1 LGTSERAARGARGA
15 EIRVD
20 RTEVIALRVIVLL
33 FTAIVLQVSGTAW
46 ARDVAAVMSTGREG
60 GSYYRI
66 GQRLQRT
73 MAAEH
78 EVWIDVLT
86 SRGSLANLAR
96 LDDPSSPV
104 GVTLTQADALNRY
117 LQSHPEFADEFIVLG
132 DAGKECVFLI
142 AGSAGS
148 ITTAANLKEE
158 TGGEI
163 SVDDSESGASVTF
176 EYMTQL
182 EPRFGATTAS
192 PVDTMEALL
201 QLKMATEHTKLKAAM
216 VVQRPKVLSTPMR
229 VALENPDDY
238 RLVPITEADVGN
250 ARLPDGN
257 VVYSFEHVNVG
268 GLQRSAEI
276 DTMCTR
282 GLMLASK
289 EKLSKDLRSQL
300 STLMLESAAKIIGF
314 DE

>member
-1 LGTSERAARGARGA
+1 MPLP
-15 EIRVD
+15 
-20 RTEVIALRVIVLL
+20 VIALL

-46 ARDVAAVMSTGREG
+46 ARDVDAVMSTGREG
-60 GSYYRI
+60 GSYYLI
-66 GQRLQRT
+66 GQRLQRM
-73 MAAEH
+73 MATEH
-78 EVWIDVLT
+78 GVWIDVLT
-86 SRGSLANLAR
+86 SRGSLANLAK

-104 GVTLTQADALNRY
+104 GLTLTQADALNRY

-148 ITTAANLKEE
+148 VTTAANLKEAA
-158 TGGEI
+158 GGEI
-163 SVDDSESGASVTF
+163 SVDDSDSGASVTF

-201 QLKMATEHTKLKAAM
+201 QLKMATKHTQLKAVM
-216 VVQRPKVLSTPMR
+216 VVQRPKAFSTPIR

-238 RLVPITEADVGN
+238 RLIPITEADVGN
-250 ARLPDGN
+250 ARLPNGS
-257 VVYSFEHVNVG
+257 VVYSFERVEVG

-276 DTMCTR
+276 DTICTR
-282 GLMLASK
+282 GLLLVST

-300 STLMLESAAKIIGF
+300 STLMLESASKIIGF